1 MLERILCSSVTYVSA
16 KDERGAG
23 HANHI
28 YEVYEGGGGK
38 LLGTVNFQNGPIQ
51 ENGVNGVQNENL
63 LMIVI
68 DRLIGFQT
76 GEFAC
81 AENEEALRLII
92 QATSILQLRTAKRK
106 ARGVEGTNT
115 K

>member
-1 MLERILCSSVTYVSA
+1 MNERMLCVGTTAVA
-16 KDERGAG
+16 ATDERGAG
-23 HANHI
+23 HANHA
-28 YEVYEGGGGK
+28 YKVYDNVSGDA
-38 LLGTVNFQNGPIQ
+38 LHTVHFQKGPIQ
-51 ENGVNGVQNENL
+51 EVGVNGLQNEDL

-81 AENEEALRLII
+81 EENEEALRLLI

-106 ARGVEGTNT
+106 ARAPLRGFP
-115 K
+115 